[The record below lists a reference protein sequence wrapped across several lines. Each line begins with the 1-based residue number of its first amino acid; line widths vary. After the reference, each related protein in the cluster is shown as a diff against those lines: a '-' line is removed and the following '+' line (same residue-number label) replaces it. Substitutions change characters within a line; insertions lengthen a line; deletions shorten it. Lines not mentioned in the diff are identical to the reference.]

1 MAEEKQQ
8 GFGGSGGKSGNVVV
22 GVATVVVAA
31 TVVLEVELDF
41 AVVAAV
47 VVLAVE
53 VALVVVAT
61 VVVVVVWAV
70 IGQNS

>member
-1 MAEEKQQ
+1 M
-8 GFGGSGGKSGNVVV
+8 
-22 GVATVVVAA
+22 
-31 TVVLEVELDF
+31 LEVELDF

-70 IGQNS
+70 IERNNKYRLKKHPRSHSGSASHCSPMFI